1 MSASGQNTGSA
12 RNEVEV
18 DQIGKLQSA
27 DVAKTGSKTDFAGL
41 IEKIAETKDRD
52 AFAAL
57 FAHFAPRLKGYLL
70 RLGASDGQAEE
81 VLQEA
86 LLTVWRKADLFDRK
100 KAAAS
105 TWIFTIARNRRIDI
119 LRKRKFPEIDAEDPS
134 LCPMRRARRMR
145 KSLAPAKARRC
156 VWRLKNCPKNNAN
169 WCVWHFTMAGRIQKL
184 PKIPICLWAR
194 SNRVCGWPFRAC
206 AMNWKGVFNPQ
217 SPHLKG

>member
-1 MSASGQNTGSA
+1 MSASSQNTGSA

-18 DQIGKLQSA
+18 DHIGEPPSSDA
-27 DVAKTGSKTDFAGL
+27 AKTGSKTDFADL

-70 RLGASDGQAEE
+70 RLGASAGQAEE

-86 LLTVWRKADLFDRK
+86 LLTVWRKAHLFDRK

-134 LCPMRRARRMR
+134 LVPDAPRAPDEEVIGARQGEAVR
-145 KSLAPAKARRC
+145 LA
-156 VWRLKNCPKNNAN
+156 LE
-169 WCVWHFTMAGRIQKL
+169 KL
-184 PKIPICLWAR
+184 PEEQRELVRLAFYNGWSHSKIAEDTNLPLGTVKSRLRLAFSR
-194 SNRVCGWPFRAC
+194 LRNELEGR
-206 AMNWKGVFNPQ
+206 
-217 SPHLKG
+217 L

>member
-12 RNEVEV
+12 RNEVEL
-18 DQIGKLQSA
+18 DQIGKPQSSDA
-27 DVAKTGSKTDFAGL
+27 AKTGSKPDFAGL

-86 LLTVWRKADLFDRK
+86 LLTVWRKAHLFDRK

-134 LCPMRRARRMR
+134 LVPDAPRPPDEEVIGAREGEAVR
-145 KSLAPAKARRC
+145 LA
-156 VWRLKNCPKNNAN
+156 LE
-169 WCVWHFTMAGRIQKL
+169 KL
-184 PKIPICLWAR
+184 PDEQRELVRLAFYNGWSHSKIAEDTNLPLGTVKSRLRLAFSR
-194 SNRVCGWPFRAC
+194 LRNELEGR
-206 AMNWKGVFNPQ
+206 
-217 SPHLKG
+217 L

>member
-18 DQIGKLQSA
+18 DQVGKPQSA
-27 DVAKTGSKTDFAGL
+27 DIAKTGSKTDFAGL
-41 IEKIAETKDRD
+41 IEKIAESKNRD

-70 RLGASDGQAEE
+70 RLGASEGQAEE

-86 LLTVWRKADLFDRK
+86 LLTVWRKAHLFDRK

-134 LCPMRRARRMR
+134 LVPDAPRAPDEEVIGAREGEAVR
-145 KSLAPAKARRC
+145 LA
-156 VWRLKNCPKNNAN
+156 LE
-169 WCVWHFTMAGRIQKL
+169 KL
-184 PKIPICLWAR
+184 PDEQRELVRLAFYNGWSHSKIAEDTNLPLGTVKSRLRLAFSR
-194 SNRVCGWPFRAC
+194 LRNELEGR
-206 AMNWKGVFNPQ
+206 
-217 SPHLKG
+217 L

>member
-12 RNEVEV
+12 RNEVEL
-18 DQIGKLQSA
+18 DHIGKPQGSDA
-27 DVAKTGSKTDFAGL
+27 AKTGSKPDFAGL

-86 LLTVWRKADLFDRK
+86 LLTVWRKAHLFDRK

-134 LCPMRRARRMR
+134 LVPDAPRPPDEEVIGAREGEAVR
-145 KSLAPAKARRC
+145 LA
-156 VWRLKNCPKNNAN
+156 LE
-169 WCVWHFTMAGRIQKL
+169 KL
-184 PKIPICLWAR
+184 PDEQRELVRLAFYNGWSHSKIAEDTNLPLGTVKSRLRLAFSR
-194 SNRVCGWPFRAC
+194 LRNELEGR
-206 AMNWKGVFNPQ
+206 
-217 SPHLKG
+217 L

>member
-18 DQIGKLQSA
+18 DHVGKPVGTDA
-27 DVAKTGSKTDFAGL
+27 AKVGNKPDFAGL
-41 IEKIAETKDRD
+41 IEKIAESKDRD

-57 FAHFAPRLKGYLL
+57 FAHFAPRLKGYLM

-86 LLTVWRKADLFDRK
+86 LLTVWRKAHLFDRK

-119 LRKRKFPEIDAEDPS
+119 LRKKKFPEIDAEDPS
-134 LCPMRRARRMR
+134 LVPDAPRAPDEEVIGAREGEAVR
-145 KSLAPAKARRC
+145 LA
-156 VWRLKNCPKNNAN
+156 LE
-169 WCVWHFTMAGRIQKL
+169 KL
-184 PKIPICLWAR
+184 PEEQRELVRLAFYNGWSHSKIAADTNLPLGTVKSRLRLAFSR
-194 SNRVCGWPFRAC
+194 LRNELEGR
-206 AMNWKGVFNPQ
+206 
-217 SPHLKG
+217 L

>member
-18 DQIGKLQSA
+18 DHIGKPQRA

-41 IEKIAETKDRD
+41 IEKIAESKDRD

-86 LLTVWRKADLFDRK
+86 LLTVWRKAHLFDRK
-100 KAAAS
+100 KACLLYTSPSPRDLS
-105 TWIFTIARNRRIDI
+105 TSRM
-119 LRKRKFPEIDAEDPS
+119 PS
-134 LCPMRRARRMR
+134 SA
-145 KSLAPAKARRC
+145 
-156 VWRLKNCPKNNAN
+156 
-169 WCVWHFTMAGRIQKL
+169 
-184 PKIPICLWAR
+184 
-194 SNRVCGWPFRAC
+194 
-206 AMNWKGVFNPQ
+206 
-217 SPHLKG
+217 